1 MSLTEDL
8 ETRRA
13 VSRKHIPPEKLEVM
27 DRSTVDLAHSGIT
40 ESCLRE
46 GDTPPDFAF
55 TNTAGKSVSLN
66 DILKQGPVV
75 LTFYRGGW

>member
-13 VSRKHIPPEKLEVM
+13 VSRKHIPPEKLAVM
-27 DRSTVDLAHSGIT
+27 DRSTEDLAHSGIT
-40 ESCLRE
+40 ASCLQE
-46 GDTPPDFAF
+46 GHPAPDFVLA
-55 TNTAGKSVSLN
+55 NTSGKSVSLN
-66 DILKQGPVV
+66 DILKRGPVV